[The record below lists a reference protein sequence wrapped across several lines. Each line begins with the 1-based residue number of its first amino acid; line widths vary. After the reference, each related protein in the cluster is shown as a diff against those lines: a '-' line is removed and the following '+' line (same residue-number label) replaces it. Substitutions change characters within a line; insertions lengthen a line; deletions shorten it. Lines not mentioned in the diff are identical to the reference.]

1 MENMNTSGS
10 IVELIRKDRRTGAE
24 RLVAEYKDRLYGI
37 ALGLCGNAAEAEDLV
52 FRTFEQVIDKID
64 GYREDEAFFA
74 WMHTILLNYYRM
86 SVRSGMA
93 KNTVPTGG
101 LNEMDG
107 LSGVAGPETVI
118 APLDGNILRKAVEAL
133 PQEMREVVVLHY
145 FMDQP
150 VAKIAKMLSIAKGT
164 VKSRL
169 HYARLTLGI
178 RLGVALKRPAVVLI
192 AIGLFLAAT
201 AATAAF
207 VALAPS
213 PVAEVDEPVFLD
225 DAPLSFEVND
235 PDGDDGLCDAVPA
248 VQPAETLGRVR
259 ESWMTEPAAEART
272 GTKVSAARKVMGF
285 RPFFRESQSKTL
297 PSFKS
302 TAIDSMSVLLR

>member
-1 MENMNTSGS
+1 MNTSGS

-37 ALGLCGNAAEAEDLV
+37 AFGLCGNAAEAEDLV

-86 SVRSGMA
+86 SVRGGMA

-225 DAPLSFEVND
+225 DAPLSFEVDD
-235 PDGDDGLCDAVPA
+235 PDGDDGLCDAVSA
-248 VQPAETLGRVR
+248 VQPSEAFDRVR
-259 ESWMTEPAAEART
+259 ESWMTEPAAEARA
-272 GTKVSAARKVMGF
+272 GTKVSAARKVMGS
-285 RPFFRESQSKTL
+285 RPCFRESQSKTL

>member
-37 ALGLCGNAAEAEDLV
+37 AFGLCGNAAEAEDLV

-213 PVAEVDEPVFLD
+213 PVAEVDEPVLLD
-225 DAPLSFEVND
+225 DAPLSFETNV
-235 PDGDDGLCDAVPA
+235 PDGDDGLCDAVSA
-248 VQPAETLGRVR
+248 VQPAEAFDRVR
-259 ESWMTEPAAEART
+259 ESWMTEPAAETRA

-285 RPFFRESQSKTL
+285 RPCFRESQSKTL